1 MDWQDLINQTLLINK
16 THGREGLFM
25 SQAFKTRWRVRY
37 SPNSRSSLS
46 FRTRKV
52 LPEKSWPTFLWM
64 TPVNSVDA
72 TGKHYFPI

>member
-37 SPNSRSSLS
+37 SPNFFFQDAEGFARKIMANFFRDDTSVLAKSRI
-46 FRTRKV
+46 K
-52 LPEKSWPTFLWM
+52 
-64 TPVNSVDA
+64 
-72 TGKHYFPI
+72 I